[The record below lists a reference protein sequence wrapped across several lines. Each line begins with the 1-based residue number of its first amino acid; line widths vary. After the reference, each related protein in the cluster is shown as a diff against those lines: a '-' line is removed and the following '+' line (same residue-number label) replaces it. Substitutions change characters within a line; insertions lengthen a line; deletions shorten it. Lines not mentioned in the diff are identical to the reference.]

1 MEDEELGLGGKL
13 DFLEAFSALPDPR
26 QSKKVLYPLDEVLLL
41 TLCAVLCGA
50 DGWVSVALFGE
61 QKLKFLRRF
70 LPFENGT
77 PSHDQL
83 GLIFGALDAQAFQTC
98 FIAWTQASS
107 GAIAGVVA
115 IDGKTVRRSFDRAG
129 NKGAIHLVSA
139 WSSRQKLVLGA
150 RAVDEKSNEI
160 TAIPELLDLLAIK
173 GAIVT
178 IDAMG
183 CQKKI
188 AEKIIAKSADYVFG
202 LKGNQATLRT
212 DVEDLFTEQMACNFK
227 DVAVSRAIGTDAG
240 HGRIET
246 REVFAVGDIAWLR
259 QNHEWAGLRFIIM
272 GSPAGKHKRAL
283 SGNGASTS
291 PRCPPTP
298 KNSGPPSVNIGA
310 WRMLCIGSWTS
321 ISGTMT
327 AASERKTPPPTSHPS
342 SAQPSMPCARHPA
355 RTASNPSVLS
365 PLGTKTISP
374 KSSKTYECNSF
385 DSPAQGS
392 CCS

>member
-259 QNHEWAGLRFIIM
+259 KNHEWAGLRSIIM
-272 GSPAGKHKRAL
+272 VVSSRETQKGTERERRFYISSLPADAEKLGSAIRQHWGVENALHWVLDVNFRDDDCRIRKKNAPANFSSVKRATL
-283 SGNGASTS
+283 NALRKAPGKDSLKSKRLIA
-291 PRCPPTP
+291 
-298 KNSGPPSVNIGA
+298 A
-310 WRMLCIGSWTS
+310 WDENYLAKIV
-321 ISGTMT
+321 
-327 AASERKTPPPTSHPS
+327 E
-342 SAQPSMPCARHPA
+342 
-355 RTASNPSVLS
+355 NL
-365 PLGTKTISP
+365 
-374 KSSKTYECNSF
+374 
-385 DSPAQGS
+385 
-392 CCS
+392 